1 MEKAIYKEVKMNISP
16 VANELI
22 IAINNF
28 KEESSKT
35 GYRFT
40 IEEQI
45 RLEREI
51 TILQNHINLLI
62 DYELKKEKEEN

>member
-1 MEKAIYKEVKMNISP
+1 MNLNISS

-22 IAINNF
+22 IAIDNF

-35 GYRFT
+35 SYRFT
-40 IEEQI
+40 TEEQI

-51 TILQNHINLLI
+51 AILQNHINLLI
-62 DYELKKEKEEN
+62 DYELKKDKKD

>member
-1 MEKAIYKEVKMNISP
+1 MNISP

>member
-1 MEKAIYKEVKMNISP
+1 MNISP

-22 IAINNF
+22 IAIDNF

-35 GYRFT
+35 SYRFT
-40 IEEQI
+40 TEEQI
-45 RLEREI
+45 RLEKEI
-51 TILQNHINLLI
+51 AILQNHINLLI